1 MKKLLLAS
9 ALAATLAP
17 AAAFEASAAVGN
29 SMITRGTYQT
39 YALRCQVVG
48 RGQTN
53 TIVVFNSSVA
63 RIPQGTKIE
72 LRIRKTTGPLVG
84 RTEAHTRIAHTAIAR
99 GSGIRLAGV
108 ADART
113 CGATVKLSPI
123 ASLVR

>member
-1 MKKLLLAS
+1 MRKILLAS
-9 ALAATLAP
+9 ALACALSP
-17 AAAFEASAAVGN
+17 AATFEASAAAGN

-53 TIVVFNSSVA
+53 TIIVINNSVSRV
-63 RIPQGTKIE
+63 PQGTKIE
-72 LRIRKTTGPLVG
+72 LRVRNGFGGYLRQAKV
-84 RTEAHTRIAHTAIAR
+84 HTRIAHTVILR

-113 CGATVKLSPI
+113 CSATVKLSLV